1 MFYNAN
7 LYYKIFIF
15 ALKVLLKNN
24 NYEINLISN
33 KILILIYLALIL
45 STRRK
50 TSQILIARLPT
61 RVFRCTSS
69 FFFQRKRVCFQ
80 PFMRRHFFVSHRI
93 KNSIRKMDQV
103 QRLRMAQSHRGQGP
117 EGILVELNSVETKML
132 I

>member
-69 FFFQRKRVCFQ
+69 FFFPKKKGLLSAFHAKALFCF
-80 PFMRRHFFVSHRI
+80 PPHKEFH
-93 KNSIRKMDQV
+93 
-103 QRLRMAQSHRGQGP
+103 
-117 EGILVELNSVETKML
+117 
-132 I
+132 